1 MTITVEFDEQLAAS
15 LGAHGTYIRVEGE
28 TTVSELL
35 DRLTREFGREQLGG
49 VLDRAKPAV
58 VRRSAV
64 ASQPLA
70 AHAGVFPGDRI
81 RISA

>member
-1 MTITVEFDEQLAAS
+1 MTITVEFDERLTAT
-15 LGAHGTYIRVEGE
+15 LGAHSTYIRVEGE
-28 TTVSELL
+28 TTVAELL
-35 DRLTREFGREQLGG
+35 DRLTQEFGREQLGP
-49 VLDRAKPAV
+49 VVDRAEPTV

-70 AHAGVFPGDRI
+70 AGAGVFPGDRI